1 MRKHKTYNKICI
13 LDTETT
19 GVYWNADAP
28 IQIAALICNNQ
39 GEIIDSFEEKIKTT
53 HKIAEDA
60 SKVHGIYEEDLV
72 NCRRESEVLEDFCV
86 WMKQNDVDV
95 VLTYNGE
102 AFDRRMLNCR
112 CEKLNIRYDFFNKEK
127 FPGIDG
133 YYDCVIHAKRANMW
147 GLKDKLGR
155 KWKLTLV
162 ADALGFSTE
171 NAHDALADV
180 IMLKNIW
187 FMVDPVVNPGN
198 WEDDAVKTTSLF

>member
-1 MRKHKTYNKICI
+1 MKTYKKYNKICI

-28 IQIAALICNNQ
+28 IQIAALIC
-39 GEIIDSFEEKIKTT
+39 GPDGTIVDSFEEKIKTT
-53 HKIAEDA
+53 HTISPDA
-60 SKVHGIYEEDLV
+60 SAVHGIYEKDLI
-72 NCRRESEVLEDFCV
+72 NCRRESEVLEDFCA
-86 WMKQNDVDV
+86 WMKNHNVDM

-112 CEKLNIRYDFFNKEK
+112 CEKLNIKYDFFNKEK
-127 FPGIDG
+127 FPGVDG
-133 YYDCVIHAKRANMW
+133 YYDCVQYAKKQNLW

-162 ADALGFSTE
+162 ADILGFSTE

-180 IMLKNIW
+180 LMLKNIW
-187 FMVDPVVNPGN
+187 FMVDPVVHPEN
-198 WEDDAVKTTSLF
+198 WEDDSVVSLF

>member
-1 MRKHKTYNKICI
+1 MKTYKKYNKICI

-28 IQIAALICNNQ
+28 IQIAALIC
-39 GEIIDSFEEKIKTT
+39 GPDGTIIDSFEEKIKTT
-53 HKIAEDA
+53 HTISPDA
-60 SKVHGIYEEDLV
+60 SAVHGIYEKDLV

-86 WMKQNDVDV
+86 WMKSHDVDM

-112 CEKLNIRYDFFNKEK
+112 CEKLNIKYDFFNKDK
-127 FPGIDG
+127 FPGVDG
-133 YYDCVIHAKRANMW
+133 YYDCVQYAKKQNLW

-162 ADALGFSTE
+162 AGILGFNTE

-180 IMLKNIW
+180 MMLKNIW
-187 FMVDPVVNPGN
+187 FMVDPVVHPEN
-198 WEDDAVKTTSLF
+198 WQ